1 MSVRIGAKVPNSGP
15 LPGTIGISEMAR
27 VLEQAGFQSL
37 WVADHVVLPAE
48 IGSRYPFAA
57 DGRATWSTTTPYF
70 DAVVAMALIAGATE
84 RATIGTA
91 VLVLPLRNPVVF
103 AKQAASLDVLS
114 GGRLALGLGAGW
126 LREEFEALGVPF
138 DARGRRLVDGI
149 RILGE
154 CWTGTYQEDIVFSP
168 TPVGPLPLYVG
179 GHSEIA
185 LRRAGALGDGWLG
198 QQSLDAIDTHELE
211 AAHAAITLAAADAG
225 RDPARLRVVLRIVD
239 SAGRSDEVARRL
251 PALEAAGVDE
261 VIVDL
266 DWDGDPTADYARM
279 AA

>member
-57 DGRATWSTTTPYF
+57 EGWATWSTTTPYF

-198 QQSLDAIDTHELE
+198 QQSLDAVDTHELE

-266 DWDGDPTADYARM
+266 DWDGDPAADYARM